1 MAEEGLFS
9 KYVSQPMKKFYRKYI
24 LRETDVSN
32 DTQNTESDTHSA
44 VQEDSE
50 SLAYIQQ
57 NELATHIHDNDI
69 I

>member
-1 MAEEGLFS
+1 M
-9 KYVSQPMKKFYRKYI
+9 YQMT
-24 LRETDVSN
+24 LRIR
-32 DTQNTESDTHSA
+32 SDTHSA

-57 NELATHIHDNDI
+57 NELVTHTHDNDI